1 MTAPREAP
9 PAPVQRSFVL
19 WIAAVVVGL
28 LGSVIGFVTAPPIP
42 DLPGATAGAVS
53 GLVVGV
59 VFLVLFVVG
68 AVKMRQGMNWARLT
82 LAIVGGISV
91 LFTVL
96 GLLLSAG
103 IGFSLP
109 LVPTIANLVQAALI
123 VAAIIFSYQA
133 TANPYFRARA

>member
-1 MTAPREAP
+1 MTTPREAP

-28 LGSVIGFVTAPPIP
+28 VGSVIGLVTAPPIP
-42 DLPGATAGAVS
+42 DLPGATAGAVT
-53 GLVVGV
+53 GLGVGV
-59 VFLVLFVVG
+59 VFLVLFVIG
-68 AVKMRQGMNWARLT
+68 AVKMRQGRHWARLT

-91 LFTVL
+91 VFTVL

-103 IGFSLP
+103 IGVRAP

-123 VAAIIFSYQA
+123 VAAIILSYQA
-133 TANPYFRARA
+133 AANPYFRTRA